1 MDIHRRQSVFSD
13 PGDLDVAGLP
23 RDPGSLARIVRD
35 VIIHRGEGERFGV
48 TLPEARLHEDAE
60 SRYVTEILR
69 LLGERSDRPL
79 TERREPAERFV
90 GTCRDFSLLLCSL
103 LRATGTPARLRC
115 GFATY
120 FVEGF
125 HEDHWVTEYRLP
137 DGDRRLVDA
146 QIAHGPYDVD
156 FDPLDVPRDRFVVA
170 GQAWRECRAGRADPA
185 GFGVSWLK
193 ELRGLWYVRGNVL
206 HDLAALNGV
215 EVLPWDGWGP
225 EILDDASLTA
235 EDLALTDA
243 VAAAGS
249 EEELRR
255 LYRDPRLGVPD
266 EIVSYTAYQ
275 GVRKVTLRPR

>member
-1 MDIHRRQSVFSD
+1 MDLHRRQSVFSD

-23 RDPGSLARIVRD
+23 RDPGGLARIVRGL
-35 VIIHRGEGERFGV
+35 IIHRGEGERFGV
-48 TLPEARLHEDAE
+48 TLPETRLRGDAE

-137 DGDRRLVDA
+137 DGGLRLVDA

-185 GFGVSWLK
+185 GFGVSRLK
-193 ELRGLWYVRGNVL
+193 EIRGLWYVRGNVL

-266 EIVSYTAYQ
+266 EIVSYTTYQ